1 MLKHGEIQ
9 WILRLDREGLSQ
21 RAIHRATG
29 MARDTIRSVL
39 ANNRLDPSLRDTLY
53 DVDDP
58 VFTEPPRRCQGC
70 GAMAYMPCLA
80 CRLREIAQGA

>member
-1 MLKHGEIQ
+1 MLKAGQIE

-29 MARDTIRSVL
+29 MAQGTISSVL
-39 ANNRLDPSLRDTLY
+39 EGNRPDPPLRDTLY
-53 DVDDP
+53 DVDNP
-58 VFTEPPRRCQGC
+58 VFTEPPRRCSGC

-80 CRLREIAQGA
+80 CRLRERM